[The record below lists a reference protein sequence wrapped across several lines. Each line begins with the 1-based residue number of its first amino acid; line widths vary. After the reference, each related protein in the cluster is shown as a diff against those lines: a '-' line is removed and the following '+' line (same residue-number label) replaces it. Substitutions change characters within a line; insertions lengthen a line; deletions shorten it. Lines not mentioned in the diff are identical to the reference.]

1 MHIALE
7 MHFFLF
13 ISCIPHIV
21 LTPKPKK
28 RDENNMDAVKK
39 LNAISEFR
47 QDKSGIRV

>member
-7 MHFFLF
+7 IHFILY
-13 ISCIPHIV
+13 ISFIPHIV
-21 LTPKPKK
+21 LTPKPNE

-39 LNAISEFR
+39 LNAIFEFG